1 MSTIIQLA
9 QKSKI
14 SDQEFIYHYQNL
26 LVGAR
31 LPKSQRFRK
40 SGLLSKLDNR
50 NWWDLLFNK
59 NWYNKKIL
67 HELNLLLILL

>member
-1 MSTIIQLA
+1 MIRLILVLYMGMFTIIQLA

-14 SDQEFIYHYQNL
+14 SDQEFTYHYQNF
-26 LVGAR
+26 LVGVR

-50 NWWDLLFNK
+50 TVFLLST
-59 NWYNKKIL
+59 
-67 HELNLLLILL
+67 